1 MWGGECCLDWELFK
15 YDLTAAVEHPHLI
28 GPGELGLLA
37 LPGPGRPHQTG
48 EVGLALG
55 LAATVGMESGQL
67 LVHRQAVLALQT
79 HIVLNS
85 CAQQL
90 AIGLKY

>member
-1 MWGGECCLDWELFK
+1 MTVSKKITKPGQEDDEG
-15 YDLTAAVEHPHLI
+15 VEV
-28 GPGELGLLA
+28 
-37 LPGPGRPHQTG
+37 